1 MLRPKNQYKA
11 KSNFFHG
18 SFIKF
23 VLAIIAIC
31 SFSLAF
37 NYDYISSI
45 LLGKFHP
52 IPDKK
57 CLQQFYKD
65 TPPYL
70 IKESLTKHTYPL
82 CFNGFNVMYSG
93 VAKTPGRVKL
103 EVRHK
108 PPN

>member
-1 MLRPKNQYKA
+1 MGN
-11 KSNFFHG
+11 
-18 SFIKF
+18 
-23 VLAIIAIC
+23 
-31 SFSLAF
+31 
-37 NYDYISSI
+37 
-45 LLGKFHP
+45 FHP

-93 VAKTPGRVKL
+93 VAKTPLWVAESLTPQRLSKSAPREDNFHEEL
-103 EVRHK
+103 RKRWSHLFEQLK
-108 PPN
+108 AYL